1 MPTQRVNQVELHYEL
16 SGDGPPIVFAHGLLW
31 DRRMWDAQVEH
42 FSPRF
47 ACLRFDFRGQG
58 GSGGAAGD
66 CSLDRLCTDV
76 AELISALGLPPVHY
90 VGLSMGG
97 MVGLRLAA
105 RHPELVRSLSLL
117 DSSAEAEPE
126 AARRRHRMLL
136 WALRLVG
143 ARPLVN
149 RILPIMFGRSTLADP
164 AQAELLRAARA
175 QIAQLPRQVRRA
187 IEGVLDRPPVIGEL
201 ARIRCPT
208 LVLVGEEDIATA
220 PAYSERMAERIPDAR
235 LVRLPRVGHM
245 SNLEAPRQV
254 NATLDAFLST
264 VA

>member
-1 MPTQRVNQVELHYEL
+1 MPTLRVNQVELHYEL

-31 DRRMWDAQVEH
+31 DQRMWAAQVEH
-42 FSPRF
+42 FRPRF

-58 GSGGAAGD
+58 RSAGADGD

-76 AELISALGLPPVHY
+76 AELISALGLPPVHF

-117 DSSAEAEPE
+117 DSSAEAEAE
-126 AARRRHRMLL
+126 AARRRYRMML
-136 WALRLVG
+136 WVLRLLG
-143 ARPLVN
+143 ARPLVS
-149 RILPIMFGRSTLADP
+149 RLLPVMFGRSTLSDP
-164 AQAELLRAARA
+164 AQADARREWRA
-175 QIAQLPRQVRRA
+175 QVAQLPRQVRRA
-187 IEGVLDRPPVIGEL
+187 VEGVLDRPPVTGEL

-208 LVLVGEEDIATA
+208 LVLVGEEDIATP

-235 LVRLPRVGHM
+235 LVQLPRVGHM